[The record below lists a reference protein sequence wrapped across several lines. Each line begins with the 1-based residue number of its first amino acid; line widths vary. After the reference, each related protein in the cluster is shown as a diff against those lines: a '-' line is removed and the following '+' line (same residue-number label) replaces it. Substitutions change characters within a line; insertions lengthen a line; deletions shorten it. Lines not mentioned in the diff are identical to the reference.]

1 MGNEAKD
8 NATESKLSK
17 PKTSLEMNREI
28 NLSKALF
35 PVGKASPLTD
45 SGAAYHKGGASWL
58 QGRGFPGGLNR
69 ALRPY
74 KLLQTPPLS
83 VPAPS
88 TPANHYFI
96 FLISVDSS

>member
-17 PKTSLEMNREI
+17 PKTSLEVNREI

-45 SGAAYHKGGASWL
+45 SGAAYHKGGAS
-58 QGRGFPGGLNR
+58 
-69 ALRPY
+69 
-74 KLLQTPPLS
+74 
-83 VPAPS
+83 
-88 TPANHYFI
+88 
-96 FLISVDSS
+96 